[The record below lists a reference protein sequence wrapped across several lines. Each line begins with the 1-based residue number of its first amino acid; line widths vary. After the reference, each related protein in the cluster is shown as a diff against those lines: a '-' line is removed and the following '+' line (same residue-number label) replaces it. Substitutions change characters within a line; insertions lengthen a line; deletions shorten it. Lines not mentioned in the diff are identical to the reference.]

1 MCVSFILE
9 DMGVKCGLFGF
20 QEMNGGESQIK
31 VFYFKPVEGS

>member
-9 DMGVKCGLFGF
+9 DMGVKYGLFGF